1 MNALLKP
8 MLGAAAVLMAVAA
21 VCAALLAATYL
32 GTRDQI
38 ARSEQERLLTQLH
51 ALVPAPTYDND
62 LAQDQVQLS
71 LPALNPKAPI
81 TAYRARR
88 DGKPVAVILTAMT
101 PDGYSGDIRLLIGI
115 AADGRVAGVRV
126 LEHRETPGLGDKVD
140 LSRSDWILSFDGKSL
155 DAPTAERWKV
165 RKDGGVFDQFAGATI
180 TPRAVVRT
188 VKQALAYFR
197 QNQAVLFATPPTTA
211 DTRAAP

>member
-1 MNALLKP
+1 

-38 ARSEQERLLTQLH
+38 ARSEQERLLAQLH
-51 ALVPAPTYDND
+51 ALVPAPSYDND
-62 LAQDQVQLS
+62 LALDQVQLS
-71 LPALNPKAPI
+71 VPALNPKAPI

-140 LSRSDWILSFDGKSL
+140 LSRSDWILGFDGKSL
-155 DAPTAERWKV
+155 DTPTPERWKV

-188 VKQALAYFR
+188 VKQALEYFR
-197 QNQAVLFATPPTTA
+197 QNQALLFDTPA
-211 DTRAAP
+211 DTYPAP

>member
-1 MNALLKP
+1 MNAVFKP

-38 ARSEQERLLTQLH
+38 AKSEQERLLTQLH
-51 ALVPAPTYDND
+51 ALVPASSYDND

-71 LPALNPKAPI
+71 VPALNPTSAI

-88 DGKPVAVILTAMT
+88 NGTPVAVILTAMT
-101 PDGYSGDIRLLIGI
+101 PDGYSGDIRMLIGI

-140 LSRSDWILSFDGKSL
+140 LSRSDWILGFDGKSL
-155 DAPTAERWKV
+155 DAPIAERWKV

-180 TPRAVVRT
+180 TPRAVVST
-188 VKQALAYFR
+188 VKQALEYFR
-197 QNQAVLFATPPTTA
+197 QNQALLFDGPA
-211 DTRAAP
+211 DARPAP